1 VASRVE
7 VSAQEQQQPAPGCD
21 GRGLLAGRRILVT
34 GVLTDRSLA
43 YHAAERMQRMG
54 AEILLTGFGRSRRI
68 TERAAR
74 YLPEPPDVL
83 ELDVLAPPD
92 FAALAAELT
101 ERWGRVDGILHSIAF
116 APPEVFAAPFFEV
129 PHESIDVAMRA
140 SVYSL
145 KDLAGALLPLLAAS
159 PGGANLLALTVMER
173 ALVHSYAWMAVT
185 KAALNS
191 LVKQLAVQLA
201 PQRARVNLLAC
212 GPVRTNAGS
221 VIPGLD
227 ELAADFHARA
237 PLGWDEY
244 DFTAIAGP
252 AAFMLSELACRIT
265 GEMLHVD
272 GGRHVVL

>member
-1 VASRVE
+1 MASRLE
-7 VSAQEQQQPAPGCD
+7 VSATEQEPTAGSA

-43 YHAAERMQRMG
+43 YRAAERMQQMG
-54 AEILLTGFGRSRRI
+54 AEIVLTGFGRGRRI
-68 TERAAR
+68 TERAAQ

-83 ELDVLAPPD
+83 ELDVLKPED
-92 FAALAAELT
+92 FGTLAADLT
-101 ERWGRVDGILHSIAF
+101 DRWGRVDGILHSIAF
-116 APPEVFAAPFFEV
+116 APPEVFDAPFFEV
-129 PHESIDVAMRA
+129 PHESLDVSMRA

-145 KDLAGALLPLLAAS
+145 KDLAGALLPLLEQS
-159 PGGANLLALTVMER
+159 PGGASLLALTVMER

-191 LVKQLAVQLA
+191 LVKQMAVQLA
-201 PQRARVNLLAC
+201 PSRVRVNLLAC
-212 GPVRTNAGS
+212 GPVKTNAGS

-227 ELAADFHARA
+227 QLAEDFRERA
-237 PLGWDEY
+237 PLGWDDH
-244 DFTAIAGP
+244 DFGIVAGP
-252 AAFMLSELACRIT
+252 AGFMLSELSCRVT